1 MNEMDKSISELHT
14 ILKTAEQNIK
24 SKPSHVLMVQNRKG
38 FKNKGKARARARARA
53 RAKESPMLNPN
64 PNLNPR
70 LKPQRRVF
78 VSFTMN
84 LVIGRETASC
94 I

>member
-1 MNEMDKSISELHT
+1 MNYNMNEMDKSISELHT
-14 ILKTAEQNIK
+14 MLKTAEQNIK
-24 SKPSHVLMVQNRKG
+24 SKPGPASRTR
-38 FKNKGKARARARARA
+38 ARVRARARA

-64 PNLNPR
+64 LNLNPR

-78 VSFTMN
+78 VSFAMN
-84 LVIGRETASC
+84 LVIGRETTSC